1 MKKRNGSVLV
11 TTLLCVGI
19 LSCICLGCMSLI
31 RTNSDIISTYEVATI
46 LQHDTRAGVNLVYS
60 KTLEHVN
67 KAIEISKQQGVSYNE
82 YFVNTHKEAFI
93 KEIENI
99 DENNIEVNIINDK
112 IYRDE
117 NFICFKVECVKN
129 KSDLKKQS
137 TSLFKIKADL
147 DVVDCEKIVYKYD
160 YKEI

>member
-1 MKKRNGSVLV
+1 MKKRNGSVLA
-11 TTLLCVGI
+11 TTLLCVGV

-31 RTNSDIISTYEVATI
+31 RTNSDIISTYEVATT

-67 KAIEISKQQGVSYNE
+67 KAMEISKQQGVSYND
-82 YFVNTHKEAFI
+82 YFVNSYKEAFI
-93 KEIENI
+93 REIENI
-99 DENNIEVNIINDK
+99 DENNIEVNVINDK
-112 IYRDE
+112 IYIDE
-117 NFICFKVECVKN
+117 NFICFKVVCI
-129 KSDLKKQS
+129 KSEGDLKKQS

-147 DVVDCEKIVYKYD
+147 DSLDCEKMVYKYD

>member
-1 MKKRNGSVLV
+1 
-11 TTLLCVGI
+11 
-19 LSCICLGCMSLI
+19 MSLI

-67 KAIEISKQQGVSYNE
+67 KAMEISKQQGISYND
-82 YFVNTHKEAFI
+82 YFVNSHKEDFI
-93 KEIENI
+93 REIENI
-99 DENNIEVNIINDK
+99 DENNIKVNLVNDK
-112 IYRDE
+112 IYIDK
-117 NFICFKVECVKN
+117 NFICFKVICT
-129 KSDLKKQS
+129 KSKRDLKKQS

-147 DVVDCEKIVYKYD
+147 DSLGYEKIVYKYD